1 MDKAALAL
9 AIVGVVFAGL
19 DAIGLMAVFTILG
32 RRK

>member
-19 DAIGLMAVFTILG
+19 DAIGLMVTFSILG